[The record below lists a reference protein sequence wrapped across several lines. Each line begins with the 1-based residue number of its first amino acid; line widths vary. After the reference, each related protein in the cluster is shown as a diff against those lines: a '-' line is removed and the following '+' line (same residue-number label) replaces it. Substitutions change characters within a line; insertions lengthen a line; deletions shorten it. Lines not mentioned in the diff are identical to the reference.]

1 VIARSSIHSGGMAGR
16 ARDNIDWPLLA
27 AVLLIAVIGVVNLYS
42 ATSVARGGRADL
54 YVTQIYWLVAG
65 GIAATAAAAIDY
77 RHFERLGYLI
87 YGGGILLLLLVF
99 ILGRD
104 IHGAARWIDIGGK
117 ERGFRF
123 QPSEFM
129 KIILAIALAKYLHDD
144 PKLPVGPGGGGRTLK
159 DFIVPVILAGIPFA
173 LVAKQ
178 PDLGTS
184 LILLGIFVSIM
195 ALGKVRWQSLVT
207 LAAGIGVAA
216 PLLWN
221 YVLHDYQKRRVI
233 SFINPELDIRG
244 ANWHSHHARV
254 AIGNGGLWGTGYMK
268 GTQNHYLFIPEQHT
282 DFPFPVFA
290 EDWGFAGCLLLVAL
304 YTFLVIWGI
313 RIASTAKDRFGAAL
327 AVGVTA
333 MIFWHAFFNI
343 GMVVGVLP
351 VVGVTLPLFSYGGS
365 SVTTILIGIGL
376 LMNVSMRR
384 YSFG

>member
-1 VIARSSIHSGGMAGR
+1 MIAKASSLNAR
-16 ARDNIDWPLLA
+16 ARDHIDFPLLIG
-27 AVLLIAVIGVVNLYS
+27 VLLIAVIGVVNLYS

-65 GIAATAAAAIDY
+65 GICATAAAAIDY
-77 RHFERLGYLI
+77 RHFERLGYVI
-87 YGGGILLLLLVF
+87 YAGGILLLVLVF

-129 KIILAIALAKYLHDD
+129 KIVLAIALAKYLHDD
-144 PKLPVGPGGGGRTLK
+144 PKLNVGPGGGGRTLK
-159 DFIVPVILAGIPFA
+159 DLIVPTVLAGIPFA

-184 LILLGIFVSIM
+184 LILLGIFLSVM
-195 ALGKVRWQSLVT
+195 ALGKMRWQSLATLVT
-207 LAAGIGVAA
+207 SIAVTT
-216 PLLWN
+216 PVLWT
-221 YVLHDYQKRRVI
+221 YVLHDYQKRRII

-254 AIGNGGLWGTGYMK
+254 AIGNGGLFGAGYMR

-290 EDWGFAGCLLLVAL
+290 EDWGFAGAMVLIAL
-304 YTFLVIWGI
+304 YTFVVIWGI
-313 RIASTAKDRFGAAL
+313 RIASQAKDRFGAAL
-327 AVGVTA
+327 AIGVSA

-343 GMVVGVLP
+343 GMVTGVLP

-365 SVTTILIGIGL
+365 SVTTVLIGVGL

-384 YSFG
+384 HSFG

>member
-1 VIARSSIHSGGMAGR
+1 MSPHVGLRSR
-16 ARDNIDWPLLA
+16 ARDNIDWPLL
-27 AVLLIAVIGVVNLYS
+27 VVVSLIALIGVVNLYS
-42 ATSVARGGRADL
+42 ATSVARAGIADL

-65 GIAATAAAAIDY
+65 GVAATFVASVDY
-77 RHFERLGYLI
+77 RHFERLAYFI

-117 ERGFRF
+117 DRGFRF

-129 KIILAIALAKYLHDD
+129 KIILAISLAKYLHDD

-159 DFIVPVILAGIPFA
+159 DLIGPTIIAGIPFT

-178 PDLGTS
+178 PDLGTG

-195 ALGKVRWQSLVT
+195 ALAKIRWQSLLT
-207 LAAGIGVAA
+207 LVGVAVPTGVFA
-216 PLLWN
+216 WFYL
-221 YVLHDYQKRRVI
+221 LHDYQKRRFI
-233 SFINPELDIRG
+233 SFINPDLDIRG
-244 ANWHSHHARV
+244 ANWHAHNARV
-254 AIGNGGLWGTGYMK
+254 AIGDGGLFGAGYLK
-268 GTQNHYLFIPEQHT
+268 GTQNHYLFLPEQQT

-290 EDWGFAGCLLLVAL
+290 EEWGFVGALLLVCL
-304 YTFLVIWGI
+304 YAFLVIWGI
-313 RIASTAKDRFGAAL
+313 RIAASARDRFGAAL
-327 AVGVTA
+327 AIGVTA

-343 GMVVGVLP
+343 GMVTGVLP

-384 YSFG
+384 NVVG

>member
-1 VIARSSIHSGGMAGR
+1 MAGR

-65 GIAATAAAAIDY
+65 GMAATAAAAIDY

-87 YGGGILLLLLVF
+87 YGGGIMLLLLVF

-184 LILLGIFVSIM
+184 LILLGIFVSVM
-195 ALGKVRWQSLVT
+195 ALGKIRWQSLVT
-207 LAAGIGVAA
+207 LAVGIAVAA

-221 YVLHDYQKRRVI
+221 YVLHDYQKKRII

-290 EDWGFAGCLLLVAL
+290 EDWGFAGCLLLICL

-343 GMVVGVLP
+343 GMVTGVLP

-384 YSFG
+384 NSFG

>member
-1 VIARSSIHSGGMAGR
+1 MIARSTSMAGR
-16 ARDNIDWPLLA
+16 ARDNIDWPLLS

-65 GIAATAAAAIDY
+65 GIAAAAAAAIDY

-144 PKLPVGPGGGGRTLK
+144 PKLPVGPGGGGRTIK
-159 DFIVPVILAGIPFA
+159 DFIVPAILAGIPFA

-184 LILLGIFVSIM
+184 LILLGIFLSIM
-195 ALGKVRWQSLVT
+195 ALGKVRWQSLLT
-207 LAAGIGVAA
+207 LAAGIAVAA

-221 YVLHDYQKRRVI
+221 YVLQDYQKRRVI

-290 EDWGFAGCLLLVAL
+290 EDWGFAGCLLLVVL

-365 SVTTILIGIGL
+365 SVTTILIGVGL

>member
-1 VIARSSIHSGGMAGR
+1 MMARASGRSAMAGR

-27 AVLLIAVIGVVNLYS
+27 GVLLIAVIGVVNLYS
-42 ATSVARGGRADL
+42 ETSFARVGRAYL
-54 YVTQIYWLVAG
+54 YVTKIYWVVAG

-77 RHFERLGYLI
+77 RHYERLGYVI

-184 LILLGIFVSIM
+184 LILLGIFLSIM

-207 LAAGIGVAA
+207 LAVGIAVAA

-290 EDWGFAGCLLLVAL
+290 EDWGFAGCLLLIGL

>member
-1 VIARSSIHSGGMAGR
+1 VIARSSLHSSSMAGR

-54 YVTQIYWLVAG
+54 YVTQIYGLVAG

-207 LAAGIGVAA
+207 LAVGIAVAA